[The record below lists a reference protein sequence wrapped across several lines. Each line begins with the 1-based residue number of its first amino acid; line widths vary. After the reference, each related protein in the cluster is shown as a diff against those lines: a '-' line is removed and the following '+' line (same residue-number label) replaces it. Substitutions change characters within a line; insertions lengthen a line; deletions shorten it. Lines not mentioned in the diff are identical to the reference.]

1 MYHCHASTNIT
12 KEEVQIRKAAT
23 MSSDPANL
31 AAKGAAALSAQ
42 DYPAAISLYTQ
53 AIAGIPTSVDYYT
66 KRSTAHQ
73 RAGDHAAALNDAEIA
88 VVLAHRKGHREQLS
102 AAQLRRGISLL
113 LLERYGDAGV
123 CFGWA
128 EKYNEKEKTL
138 PFWQKKLEME
148 LAKID
153 EEDVRREVTV
163 KEVPD
168 AEVPR
173 SSAKSAP
180 KPQPAQATSGDS
192 GRVEELP
199 DDYEEPSED
208 TGKGKGKAVEEAAK
222 ADAPPP
228 PPPAAPQGVTTPAD
242 KIRHEWYQTSTSVS
256 VSLFV
261 KGVPKDEATVEL
273 EDRSLSI
280 TFPLPTGS
288 DFSFTLDPLAHPIN
302 PSASTYKILGTKVE
316 FVLQKA
322 EPGRKWAALEST
334 EAPTTST
341 TTSSTT
347 TTAPPPPKPADKPP
361 AYPTS
366 SRSGPKNWDKVVN
379 DLAASSKA
387 KKSKDGQPAAESAEP
402 ANDEVDYA
410 DLDDDTGDP
419 VNGFFRKLYQDAD
432 PDTRRAMMKSYVES
446 NGTALSTNWAEVQK
460 GKVETSPP
468 DGMEAKQW

>member
-1 MYHCHASTNIT
+1 
-12 KEEVQIRKAAT
+12 

-31 AAKGAAALSAQ
+31 ATKGAAALSAQ
-42 DYPAAISLYTQ
+42 DYPAAIAFYTQ

-66 KRSTAHQ
+66 KRSTAYQ
-73 RAGDHAAALNDAEIA
+73 RSGDYNAALTDAEIA

-113 LLERYGDAGV
+113 LLERYGDAGAS
-123 CFGWA
+123 FAWA
-128 EKYNEKEKTL
+128 EKYNNKDKSL

-168 AEVPR
+168 VDVPR
-173 SSAKSAP
+173 PSAKSAP
-180 KPQPAQATSGDS
+180 KSQPSGTTSGDS

-199 DDYEEPSED
+199 DDYEEPSKD
-208 TGKGKGKAVEEAAK
+208 TDKGKGKAVETPAK
-222 ADAPPP
+222 AEAAPPP
-228 PPPAAPQGVTTPAD
+228 QAPAAPQGVTTPAD
-242 KIRHEWYQTSTSVS
+242 KIRHEWYQTNTSVN

-261 KGVPKDEATVEL
+261 KGVPKDDATVEL
-273 EDRSLSI
+273 EDQSLSI

-288 DFSFTLDPLAHPIN
+288 DFSFTLDPLAHAIK

-322 EPGRKWAALEST
+322 EPGRKWASLEST
-334 EAPTTST
+334 EPPSTSTST
-341 TTSSTT
+341 TT
-347 TTAPPPPKPADKPP
+347 AAPPPKPADKPP

-387 KKSKDGQPAAESAEP
+387 KKSKDDPSASTAEAEP
-402 ANDEVDYA
+402 NTDDIDYA
-410 DLDDDTGDP
+410 DLDDDVGADP
-419 VNGFFRKLYQDAD
+419 VNGFFRKLYKDAD

-446 NGTALSTNWAEVQK
+446 NGTALSTNWSEVQK

>member
-1 MYHCHASTNIT
+1 
-12 KEEVQIRKAAT
+12 

-31 AAKGAAALSAQ
+31 AAQGAAALSKQ
-42 DYPAAISLYTQ
+42 DYPAAISFYTQ
-53 AIAGIPTSVDYYT
+53 AITSIPTSVDYYT

-73 RAGDHAAALNDAEIA
+73 RAGDHPAALADAEIA

-123 CFGWA
+123 AFNLSQ
-128 EKYNEKEKTL
+128 KYNDKDKSL
-138 PFWQKKLEME
+138 PFWQKKLEIE

-153 EEDVRREVTV
+153 EDDVRREVTI

-168 AEVPR
+168 ADVPR
-173 SSAKSAP
+173 PAAKPAP
-180 KPQPAQATSGDS
+180 KPQPATSTPSGGDS
-192 GRVEELP
+192 GRIEELP
-199 DDYEEPSED
+199 DDYEEPSKD
-208 TGKGKGKAVEEAAK
+208 SGKGKGKAVEEPAK
-222 ADAPPP
+222 TEAPPP

-242 KIRHEWYQTSTSVS
+242 KIRHEWYQTNTSVN

-273 EDRSLSI
+273 EERSLTI

-288 DFSFTLDPLAHPIN
+288 DFSFTLDPLAHAIN
-302 PSASTYKILGTKVE
+302 TSASTYKILGTKVE
-316 FVLQKA
+316 FALQKA
-322 EPGRKWAALEST
+322 EPGKKWAALEST
-334 EAPTTST
+334 EAPATSTST
-341 TTSSTT
+341 TTDA
-347 TTAPPPPKPADKPP
+347 APPADKPP

-366 SRSGPKNWDKVVN
+366 SKSGPKNWDKVVN

-387 KKSKDGQPAAESAEP
+387 KNSKDDPSSSSTAAAEPESNEI
-402 ANDEVDYA
+402 DYA
-410 DLDDDTGDP
+410 DLDDDVGADP
-419 VNGFFRKLYQDAD
+419 VNGFFRKLYKDAD

-446 NGTALSTNWAEVQK
+446 NGTALSTNWSEVGK